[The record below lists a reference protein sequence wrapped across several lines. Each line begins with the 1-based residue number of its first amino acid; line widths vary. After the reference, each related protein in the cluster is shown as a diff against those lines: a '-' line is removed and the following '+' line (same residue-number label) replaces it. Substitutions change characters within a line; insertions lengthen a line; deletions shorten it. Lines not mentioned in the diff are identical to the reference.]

1 MPYWA
6 DGTATF
12 LSFQKSTNILQKKIL
27 EYVPIAIPK
36 IIQRTKSFVVTPPQK
51 YSANNVINVVN
62 DVLILLVKV

>member
-1 MPYWA
+1 M
-6 DGTATF
+6 
-12 LSFQKSTNILQKKIL
+12 L

-62 DVLILLVKV
+62 EVLILLVNVWFTEASTISQNDIFFE